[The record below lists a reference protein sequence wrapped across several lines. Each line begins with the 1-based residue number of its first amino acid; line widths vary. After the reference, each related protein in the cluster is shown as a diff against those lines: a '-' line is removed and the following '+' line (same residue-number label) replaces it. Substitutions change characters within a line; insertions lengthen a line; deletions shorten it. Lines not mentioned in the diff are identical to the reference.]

1 MSVLALDTA
10 TGHLAVALGDASG
23 VAAELRLAA
32 DRRHAELLAPAVARL
47 CELTGTRLSTLAAV
61 AVGRGPGLYSGL
73 RVGITTA
80 RMLAQ
85 ALGVPVVAVGS
96 PDLVAFPLRHTHRRV
111 VVALPARRREVFYAR
126 YRPVPGG
133 LARDGDYGV
142 ATPDEL
148 AAELL
153 AGREEVLLAGAG
165 ILAHREVFD
174 GLDHAEIAGPDL
186 HLPSAAALVEL
197 ALARLEREE
206 FCSPAEVT
214 PWYLRPSDAELNAA
228 VGSLPG
234 APAGPAE
241 PAGPPGGRD
250 GG

>member
-1 MSVLALDTA
+1 
-10 TGHLAVALGDASG
+10 
-23 VAAELRLAA
+23 
-32 DRRHAELLAPAVARL
+32 
-47 CELTGTRLSTLAAV
+47 
-61 AVGRGPGLYSGL
+61 
-73 RVGITTA
+73 
-80 RMLAQ
+80 MLAQ